1 MFVRFLTAAIVL
13 LVTPPCSAA
22 RLSPPTLRAYENYIA
37 IVEKRLEQQH
47 ASRDTYLAA
56 LSLGTAGRTDA
67 DGQPRSGELRIEPV
81 NGGTREI
88 SGGLLHHWR
97 GAAFVPGAK
106 ATDMLALL
114 RDYTHLSSYY
124 APEVESS
131 RLISDRGG
139 VATVAMRFKKQ
150 IVVPIVLDTEYDV
163 RTAMTGPGEGYS
175 LSRSTHIWEVENP
188 GTSRERRMTEGNDDG
203 FLWRLNTYW
212 SFLEVPG
219 GLLIECEAVSLT
231 RDVPAG
237 LGWMIAPVIQQMPRE
252 SLKFTLSATRNALRP
267 HSQIRAQR

>member
-13 LVTPPCSAA
+13 LVTPPCSAV
-22 RLSPPTLRAYENYIA
+22 RLGSPTLRAYEDYTA
-37 IVEKRLEQQH
+37 TVEKRLEQQH
-47 ASRDTYLAA
+47 ASRGTYLAG
-56 LSLGTAGRTDA
+56 LNLGTAGRADT
-67 DGQPRSGELRIEPV
+67 DGQQMSGELRIEPV
-81 NGGTREI
+81 NGGTREVT
-88 SGGLLHHWR
+88 GGLIHHWR
-97 GAAFVPGAK
+97 GTAFVPGAK

-114 RDYTHLSSYY
+114 RHYNQLSQYY

-139 VATVAMRFKKQ
+139 IATVAMRFKKQ
-150 IVVPIVLDTEYDV
+150 IVIPIVLDTEYDV
-163 RTAMTGPGEGYS
+163 RTGMTSTGEGYS
-175 LSRSTHIWEVENP
+175 LSRSTHIWEVEKP

-237 LGWMIAPVIQQMPRE
+237 LGWMIAPIIEQMPRE
-252 SLKFTLSATRNALRP
+252 SLKFTLTATRNALLST
-267 HSQIRAQR
+267 SQIRAHR